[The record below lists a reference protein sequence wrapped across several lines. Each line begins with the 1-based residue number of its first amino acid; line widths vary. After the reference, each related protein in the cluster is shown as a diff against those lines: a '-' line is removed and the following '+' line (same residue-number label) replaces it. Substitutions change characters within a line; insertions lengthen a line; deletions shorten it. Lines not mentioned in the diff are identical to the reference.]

1 MVQEGTL
8 DFIGVI
14 NWVDATQD
22 IKLKNGTSKPKRTI
36 ELLDNSS
43 SNGLSIVLTVWGDQS
58 TYFTGEVGN
67 VIAIKGAKLSLY
79 QGK

>member
-1 MVQEGTL
+1 M
-8 DFIGVI
+8 I
-14 NWVDATQD
+14 NRVDAPQD
-22 IKLKNGTSKPKRTI
+22 IKLKNGLTKPKRTI

-43 SNGLSIVLTVWGDQS
+43 PNGLSIVLTIWGDES